1 MKNERASIVAAVIGA
16 VLALL
21 QVLVLFILS
30 DMRERIM
37 RLESQQMRPANVST
51 VVTK

>member
-1 MKNERASIVAAVIGA
+1 MGFAIAGVGA
-16 VLALL
+16 GLALL

-37 RLESQQMRPANVST
+37 RLETQKMQSAPSGD
-51 VVTK
+51 

>member
-1 MKNERASIVAAVIGA
+1 MGVGTAVAVGGA
-16 VLALL
+16 VLGVL

-37 RLESQQMRPANVST
+37 RLENREMRSTPAGD
-51 VVTK
+51 

>member
-1 MKNERASIVAAVIGA
+1 MGFAIAGVGA
-16 VLALL
+16 GLALL

-37 RLESQQMRPANVST
+37 RLESREMKTAPVGD
-51 VVTK
+51 

>member
-1 MKNERASIVAAVIGA
+1 MNVGGWIAIVGGA
-16 VLALL
+16 LGCL

-37 RLESQQMRPANVST
+37 RLENREMGNAPSGD
-51 VVTK
+51 

>member
-1 MKNERASIVAAVIGA
+1 MGAWIAVGGC
-16 VLALL
+16 VLGVL

-37 RLESQQMRPANVST
+37 RLESRQMGNAPAGD
-51 VVTK
+51 

>member
-1 MKNERASIVAAVIGA
+1 MGAAIGIVGAALG
-16 VLALL
+16 LL

-37 RLESQQMRPANVST
+37 RLETQKMQGAPSGD
-51 VVTK
+51 

>member
-1 MKNERASIVAAVIGA
+1 VGTAVAIGGA
-16 VLALL
+16 VLGVL

-37 RLESQQMRPANVST
+37 RLETQKMQGAPSGD
-51 VVTK
+51 

>member
-1 MKNERASIVAAVIGA
+1 MGFAIAGVGA
-16 VLALL
+16 GLALL

-37 RLESQQMRPANVST
+37 RLENRQMVKAPAGD
-51 VVTK
+51 

>member
-1 MKNERASIVAAVIGA
+1 MNEAIAIGGV
-16 VLALL
+16 VLGVL

-37 RLESQQMRPANVST
+37 RLENRQMKPAGD
-51 VVTK
+51 